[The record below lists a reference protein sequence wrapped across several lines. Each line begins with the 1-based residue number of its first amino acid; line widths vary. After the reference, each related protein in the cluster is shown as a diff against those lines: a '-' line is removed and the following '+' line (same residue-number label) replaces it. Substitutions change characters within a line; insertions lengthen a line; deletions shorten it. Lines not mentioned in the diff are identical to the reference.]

1 MDYLIIFTHIPK
13 TAGTSFIKTVVEP
26 NICGFY
32 RYKGMKKFVLDNQI
46 DQLFVQGHCPYG
58 LHLLTRKKHIQYIT
72 FLRDPVERA
81 ISYYYFIKDSD
92 TKLYKHPLR
101 DYADSVSLKE
111 FYENKNFQNLQTRFI
126 AGLLQHSLYS
136 KIQLKKIVLK
146 SAKQNL
152 SNFYF
157 YGISEKFEQ
166 SVEKISNKLAWE
178 KVVESSLRKKTK
190 KRPLIENID
199 KTTLLSL
206 NAAHDLDWQL
216 YNFAV
221 KHFEEQK

>member
-26 NICGFY
+26 NVSGIY
-32 RYKGMKKFVLDNQI
+32 RYQGMRKFVLDNRS
-46 DQLFVQGHCPYG
+46 DQLFVKGHCPYG
-58 LHLLTRKKHIQYIT
+58 LHLLSRNKHIQYIT

-101 DYADSVSLKE
+101 DYADSVTLKE

-157 YGISEKFEQ
+157 YGISEQFEQ
-166 SVEKISNKLAWE
+166 SVEKIRDKFAWE
-178 KVVESSLRKKTK
+178 KVVEFSLQKKTQ